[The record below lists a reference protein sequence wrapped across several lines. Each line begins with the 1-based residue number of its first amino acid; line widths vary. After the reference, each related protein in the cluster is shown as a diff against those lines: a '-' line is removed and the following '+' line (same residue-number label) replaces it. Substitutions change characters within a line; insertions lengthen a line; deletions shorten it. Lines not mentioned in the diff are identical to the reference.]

1 MNENGG
7 SRPLRVLVT
16 STPGTGHITPL
27 MPVAVA
33 LRAAGHTVHWAIAT
47 DGGDAVAAMG
57 FEWSPAGVTVPTRR
71 KLSEPDLPRIMA
83 LPPAQRRGPLFA
95 ALFARIAAP
104 VMREDLTALF
114 DTFRPELVVRETG
127 EVAAVPM
134 SLARDV
140 PLVTVGFSG
149 VIPEWARGEG
159 LDALAP
165 LWRAEGL
172 GAPSW
177 DELFGR
183 LYLHP
188 FPPSFDQRPEADVVR
203 DLRPTAVV
211 PTDDPPPWLAL
222 LGAERDGVYVTAGTE
237 VLAVTYPWA
246 EVFSALARLDVDA
259 VATIGRHVDLSKLGD
274 VPSNVHVE
282 RFVPQA
288 RVLEQVSAVISHGGA
303 GTVLGTAA
311 RGLPHIVVPLFADQ
325 WENGTAVSEAGC
337 GMILDPDRR
346 SSEDIERSLH
356 EVLTDR
362 SYRDAATRVAA
373 EIAVMPTAEQLLP
386 EIEGLVR

>member
-33 LRAAGHTVHWAIAT
+33 LRAAGHTVHWAIAS

-149 VIPEWARGEG
+149 AIPEWARAEG
-159 LDALAP
+159 LDAL
-165 LWRAEGL
+165 
-172 GAPSW
+172 GAPVAC
-177 DELFGR
+177 R
-183 LYLHP
+183 
-188 FPPSFDQRPEADVVR
+188 RPR
-203 DLRPTAVV
+203 C
-211 PTDDPPPWLAL
+211 
-222 LGAERDGVYVTAGTE
+222 
-237 VLAVTYPWA
+237 
-246 EVFSALARLDVDA
+246 
-259 VATIGRHVDLSKLGD
+259 
-274 VPSNVHVE
+274 
-282 RFVPQA
+282 
-288 RVLEQVSAVISHGGA
+288 
-303 GTVLGTAA
+303 TVLG
-311 RGLPHIVVPLFADQ
+311 
-325 WENGTAVSEAGC
+325 
-337 GMILDPDRR
+337 
-346 SSEDIERSLH
+346 
-356 EVLTDR
+356 
-362 SYRDAATRVAA
+362 
-373 EIAVMPTAEQLLP
+373 
-386 EIEGLVR
+386 